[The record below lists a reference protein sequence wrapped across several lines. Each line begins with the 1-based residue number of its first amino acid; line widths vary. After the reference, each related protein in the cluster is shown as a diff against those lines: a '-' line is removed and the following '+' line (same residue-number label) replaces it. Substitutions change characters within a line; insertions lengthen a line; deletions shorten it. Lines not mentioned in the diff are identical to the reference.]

1 MTTTRNRTG
10 RNDMTEQKS
19 SSFDLID
26 IEVHSKALKNIANE
40 MAVTLM
46 RTSGSPVVTDA
57 KDFSTCILDRNGEQL
72 AFSGYVSFHVS
83 TSVLGVKAVMDRN
96 IEDLRPGDA
105 YACNDPH
112 TSGAV
117 HQGDLAIVMPFFHN
131 GELLGW
137 GYVNEHVLDI
147 GGSAI
152 SGFAPG
158 AVDSY
163 SESLAF
169 PGTRIARE
177 GAIDPEWEGF
187 ISNNVRS
194 AGTVLN
200 DLRSMLAANNAG
212 QRRLAA
218 VVDDIGVERFTELNE
233 RAKQLSEEG
242 MRSIIS
248 KLPDGS
254 YDSQDWVEYDAR
266 GIQELHP
273 VTTRVIVEGDS
284 ITMQF
289 RGVEQT
295 DSYINGTAPAVIG
308 QAWATVLSMLAYEIP
323 INQGMWRPIEFDL
336 GPRGSIVNSQ
346 QPAPV
351 TMSHIQTGM
360 RVNRMLTDI
369 FSQACALSS
378 DPSIRA
384 RVAGAPAQNQ
394 TYFTGFGIDRR
405 SGAPFVSFSMGV
417 GMPAGGPAQTT
428 SDGQE
433 VYAATAMT
441 GCDLPDVE
449 AEEMSQPGLILWRRV
464 AADTGGAGVNRG
476 GLGVATCIALTHSDA
491 TTAYAYSNTAFVPP
505 KGGAGGWPGSAGTWY
520 QLGDTNVLDL
530 LEQGTVPSES
540 AVRGTLVD
548 NPEQSANV
556 RFARGDVYAVIHGG
570 GGGVGD
576 PLRRPPKRVGDDIND
591 GYVSREMGEE
601 IYGVVVKRT
610 GPDSSRFDVDEH
622 ATEARRQRIRHDR
635 IGSEPTRSVS
645 AAAPA
650 FAPIQRV
657 DGRWSCAYCDFDLGP
672 DTENW
677 RLGTQS
683 RETEASER
691 AAGYRQHVR
700 RHEDGHAVVVCER
713 YCPGCAS
720 SLDADVALSGM
731 QAPLQPR
738 LGVFERLP
746 SEISTS

>member
-1 MTTTRNRTG
+1 MTTT
-10 RNDMTEQKS
+10 NDRVDHNDNADPKG
-19 SSFDLID
+19 SSFELID
-26 IEVHSKALKNIANE
+26 IEVHSKSLKNIANE
-40 MAVTLM
+40 MAITLM

-96 IEDLRPGDA
+96 LDDLRPGDA

-117 HQGDLAIVMPFFHN
+117 HQGDLAIVMPFFHD

-169 PGTRIARE
+169 PGTRIARN
-177 GAIDPEWEGF
+177 GVIDPEWEGF

-212 QRRLAA
+212 QRRISA
-218 VVDDIGVERFTELNE
+218 VVDDVGIERFTELNE
-233 RAKQLSEEG
+233 RAKQLSEDG

-254 YDSQDWVEYDAR
+254 YDSEDWVEYDAR
-266 GIQELHP
+266 GTQELHA
-273 VTTRVIVEGDS
+273 VTTRVIIDGDS

-289 RGVEQT
+289 RGVDQT

-308 QAWATVLSMLAYEIP
+308 QAWATTLSMLAYEIP

-336 GPRGSIVNSQ
+336 GPRGSIVNAQ

-378 DPSIRA
+378 DPVIRS

-449 AEEMSQPGLILWRRV
+449 AEEMSQPGIILWRRV
-464 AADTGGAGVNRG
+464 ARDTGGAGVNRG
-476 GLGVATCIALTHSDA
+476 GLGVATCISLTHSDA

-505 KGGAGGWPGSAGTWY
+505 KGGAGGWPGSAGSWY
-520 QLGDTNVLDL
+520 QLGETNVLDL
-530 LEQGTVPSES
+530 LEQGTVPRES

-556 RFARGDVYAVIHGG
+556 RFSRGDVYAVIHGG

-576 PLRRPPKRVGDDIND
+576 PLLRETKRVADDIND
-591 GYVSREMGEE
+591 GYVSLEMGEE
-601 IYGVVVKRT
+601 IYGVVMRSIS
-610 GPDSSRFDVDEH
+610 PDSLLREVDER
-622 ATEARRQRIRHDR
+622 ATEIRRLRIRHDR
-635 IGSEPTRSVS
+635 IGDEPPRAVKVDRPEFSPV
-645 AAAPA
+645 
-650 FAPIQRV
+650 QRL
-657 DGRWSCAYCDFDLGP
+657 DGQWACAYCDFDLGP
-672 DTENW
+672 NTENW
-677 RLGTQS
+677 RLRSHT
-683 RETEASER
+683 REIEASER
-691 AAGYRQHVR
+691 ATKYRQHVR
-700 RHEDGHAVVVCER
+700 KHDDGDVVVVCER

-720 SLDADVALSGM
+720 SLAADVTLSGALS
-731 QAPLQPR
+731 APPAR
-738 LGVFERLP
+738 LGVFDRLP
-746 SEISTS
+746 SETSKA